1 MSDFPI
7 NFAITILIFFVVAY
21 SLHKALRRFRHIPRV
36 KIAGTASIA
45 ASITVSVA
53 LTIFRPFASEE
64 VITKENRE
72 RRETMRRVIAAS
84 EKEHCLKA
92 KDLSAEV
99 RESVANELQVH
110 PTSVTLGRTSFEDKC
125 LAVLYVP
132 RGTYTCSSKTT
143 IKDGLITECTGGLV
157 H

>member
-36 KIAGTASIA
+36 KIAGTASFA
-45 ASITVSVA
+45 AGVTVFII
-53 LTIFRPFASEE
+53 LLIFRPFASEE
-64 VITKENRE
+64 AITKENWE
-72 RRETMRRVIAAS
+72 RRQSMRRLAALIK
-84 EKEHCLKA
+84 KEDCLNA

-99 RESVANELQVH
+99 RESVANELQVN
-110 PTSVTLGRTSFEDKC
+110 PTSVTLGRTSFEDNC